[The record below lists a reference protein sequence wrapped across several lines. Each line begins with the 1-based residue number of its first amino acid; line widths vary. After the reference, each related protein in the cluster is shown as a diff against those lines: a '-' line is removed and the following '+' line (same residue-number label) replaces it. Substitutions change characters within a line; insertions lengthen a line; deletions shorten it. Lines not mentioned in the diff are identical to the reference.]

1 MNSAH
6 LEKLLSDAALGNP
19 DALIQLDEMGFII
32 SGEESAA
39 DFTARIRDFLKNLSG
54 MEDALKTKGVFEK
67 EGLSFSEKQRIPVKI
82 FREASERCRSLYD
95 FSIDWVPGF
104 FMNPDFGLLFGGC
117 AFCYYPD
124 FFALFIIRDSFR
136 KKEKWLIYNRRE
148 LLAHELCHIA
158 RVALDS
164 RTYEETFAYQT
175 AASGFRKLLGGIFLR
190 QSDSF
195 LFLGS
200 VFFFLLGRMV
210 QTFLFPSFPG
220 MLFMLLPVL
229 VILWLGLRY
238 GMLMNTLRNAR
249 KKLEPLFGKKVLSV
263 LFRCSDSEI
272 HKIASLKNEEI
283 RDYVNDQ
290 NTLNWQVIRR
300 RFILNP

>member
-1 MNSAH
+1 MNTAH
-6 LEKLLSDAALGNP
+6 LEKLLFDADQGNL

-32 SGEESAA
+32 SAEESAEN
-39 DFTARIRDFLKNLSG
+39 FTARIRTFLKNLSV
-54 MEDALKTKGVFEK
+54 MEDDLKKKGVFEK
-67 EGLSFSEKQRIPVKI
+67 EGISFSEKQRIPVKI
-82 FREASERCRSLYD
+82 FKEASERCRSLYD

-136 KKEKWLIYNRRE
+136 KKDKWLIYNRKE

-164 RTYEETFAYQT
+164 NTYEETFAYQT

-200 VFFFLLGRMV
+200 VFAFLLGRMA
-210 QTFLFPSFPG
+210 QTFLFPNLPG

-229 VILWLGLRY
+229 VILWLGIRY
-238 GMLMNTLRNAR
+238 AMLMNTLGTAR
-249 KKLEPLFGKKVLSV
+249 KNLESLFGKKALSV
-263 LFRCSDSEI
+263 LFRCSDPEI
-272 HKIASLKNEEI
+272 HKIATLKQDEL
-283 RDYVNDQ
+283 RDYVNGQ

-300 RFILNP
+300 RFMI